1 MRSFVRAVHSR
12 AILLTA
18 ALVTAGLRGEVGEV
32 TYRAAVWQADV
43 SGGDAQLVEFVTR
56 QVRAAGYAVEP
67 LDSTALTNTAVLDTN
82 RFDLLALPNARILPV
97 EAVPA
102 LEGYLRQGG
111 DLLALGLPG
120 WAEPRFQLGGR
131 WLSREAY
138 EAALLNQ
145 RPQAALLDLAQADSL
160 QWTRHTNEPQS
171 PARREIITEAGE
183 PTLHVTVANLTSWD
197 LVEPGALPVPFP
209 AGHTLTC
216 FRARGGP
223 RTGQLAVEWIEADGS
238 RWIASV
244 NLSTNWQSYALTPEV
259 FQAWEPRGGR
269 GGAGDRLN
277 VRAVA
282 RFTVGVALS
291 HNAIEPGQHEYWLA
305 GLGTAANP
313 FGDAAPPL
321 EPPIPRLESFSPDYL
336 GYPVAGPVTLA
347 PAGFVA
353 PFTHFTGLAVE
364 QPTWV
369 ALHPRPRGV
378 GYDQGR
384 AFCWMPVIEAW
395 AGEDPTEMRG
405 TIGTL
410 LVHWRPPYRGGV
422 WALLT
427 PAEPSTY
434 DSVDVRSWVS
444 QLLARLKRGVFLVEG
459 GADQFACFALTN
471 RVGYPPLEHRLGATL
486 VNFGKQPT
494 PELGLMLQAES
505 YAANHGGT
513 AVPRRWTFSLPAGAT
528 VTKEW
533 LARVHYPGEVIHKV
547 RATLRE
553 GRDVFDSLGHDIWLI
568 PHDPEPRFIEARDGA
583 FWLDG
588 QPWKAHGV
596 NYLPSSGIGVAGDT
610 FEHWLDRG
618 AYDPEII
625 QRDLARIRAMGL
637 NAVSVFL
644 YHRSLAKGHLLD
656 FLGRCEALGLKVNL
670 SLRPGTPMDFRWA
683 EMKEIIEGC
692 RLAGNDTVFAY
703 DLAWE
708 PSHYHEAYQ
717 RQHYTR
723 PWNDWVLARHGSVAA
738 AARAWGEES
747 MKEVR
752 SSKDEVRSSK
762 DEGGRAS
769 SGTLL
774 TPPVRFLTHDG
785 PWRRLVADYRQFL
798 DELLAAKYAEAR
810 RLVKS
815 IDPHH
820 PVSFRMQYAGD
831 PTFNQPQ
838 LLPYDFYGLR
848 DAVDIWEPEAYGRI
862 GTWPQVR
869 PGHFTA
875 AYARLCDPAKPVL
888 WAEMGFD
895 SWDKPRRQPSPQKL
909 EFTARYYADFYRLLI
924 ESGADGIFFWW
935 YPGGYRLNEQS
946 DYGIINPDGTDR
958 PVTRVI
964 REWGPKFLAAPK
976 PPPPTEWIEVDRDR
990 DARGLPGLYEAAK
1003 AEYWQA
1009 VEQGRGV
1016 GLRWGRVPGGDTLAP
1031 GGGPGLPAE

>member
-1 MRSFVRAVHSR
+1 MLLAGALAAASLPGRA
-12 AILLTA
+12 
-18 ALVTAGLRGEVGEV
+18 GEIN
-32 TYRAAVWQADV
+32 YRAAVWQADV
-43 SGGDAQLVEFVTR
+43 PGGNAQLVQLVTE
-56 QVRAAGYAVEP
+56 QVRATGYSVEQ
-67 LDSTALTNTAVLDTN
+67 LSSTALTNTAVLDVD
-82 RFDLLALPNARILPV
+82 RFDLLAIPNARILPV
-97 EAVPA
+97 EAVA
-102 LEGYLRQGG
+102 AIEAYLRQGG

-120 WAEPRFQLGGR
+120 WAEPRFRLGGQ
-131 WLSREAY
+131 WLSHESY
-138 EAALLNQ
+138 EATLTRQ
-145 RPQAALLDLAQADSL
+145 RPGTAWFDLAQVDL
-160 QWTRHTNEPQS
+160 RQWRRHTNEPRS
-171 PARREIITEAGE
+171 PAHREIVTDTGDTA
-183 PTLHVTVANLTSWD
+183 LHVTVADLTSWD
-197 LVEPGALPVPFP
+197 LVEPAALPVPFP

-223 RTGQLAVEWIEADGS
+223 RTHQLAVEWIETDGS
-238 RWIASV
+238 RWIATV
-244 NLSTNWQSYALTPEV
+244 NLSTNWQSYALTPEA
-259 FQAWEPRGGR
+259 FKAWEPRAGR

-282 RFTVGVALS
+282 RFTVGLALS
-291 HNAIEPGQHEYWLA
+291 HNAIEPGPHEYWLA
-305 GLGTAANP
+305 GLGTAPNP

-321 EPPIPRLESFSPDYL
+321 EPQVPRLESFSPDYM
-336 GYPVAGPVTLA
+336 GYPVSGPVTLR

-353 PFTHFTGLAVE
+353 PFTHFTGLAIDE
-364 QPTWV
+364 PAWV

-378 GYDQGR
+378 GFDQGR
-384 AFCWMPVIEAW
+384 AFRWMPVIEAW
-395 AGEDPTEMRG
+395 AGEEPTELRG
-405 TIGTL
+405 AVGTL
-410 LVHWRPPYRGGV
+410 LVHWRPPFHGGV

-427 PAEPSTY
+427 PAEPAFY
-434 DSVDVRSWVS
+434 DSVHVRSWIS

-459 GADQFACFALTN
+459 GADQFACFALAN
-471 RVGYPPLEHRLGATL
+471 PVGYPPLEHRLGATV

-494 PELGLMLQAES
+494 PGLILTLQAES
-505 YAANHGGT
+505 YAANRGGS
-513 AVPRRWTFSLPAGAT
+513 AVPRRWTFSLPAGAA

-533 LARVHYPGEVIHKV
+533 RARVHYPGEVIHKA
-547 RATLRE
+547 RAILRE
-553 GRDVFDSLGHDIWLI
+553 DGGVLDTLAHDILLI
-568 PHDPEPRFIEARDGA
+568 QPKAEPRFVEARDGG

-625 QRDLARIRAMGL
+625 QRDLERIRTIGL
-637 NAVSVFL
+637 NAVSAFV
-644 YHRSLAKGHLLD
+644 YHRSLARGHLLD

-683 EMKEIIEGC
+683 EMKEIIERC

-708 PSHYHEAYQ
+708 PSHYDEAYQ
-717 RQHYTR
+717 RKHYTR
-723 PWNDWVLARHGSVAA
+723 PWNDWVLARYGSIEAA
-738 AARAWGEES
+738 AQAWGEGS
-747 MKEVR
+747 MEEVR
-752 SSKDEVRSSK
+752 SSRLEVRRAK
-762 DEGGRAS
+762 DEGEGAS
-769 SGTLL
+769 SATLL
-774 TPPVRFLTHDG
+774 TPPARLLTRDG
-785 PWRRLVADYRQFL
+785 PWRRLVADYRLCL

-838 LLPYDFYGLR
+838 LLPYDLYGLR

-862 GTWPQVR
+862 GVWAQVR

-895 SWDKPRRQPSPQKL
+895 AWDKPRRQPSPQKL
-909 EFTARYYADFYRLLI
+909 EFTARYYADFYRMLV

-946 DYGIINPDGTDR
+946 DYGILNPDGTDR

-964 REWGPKFLAAPK
+964 REWGPKFLVAPK
-976 PPPPTEWIEVDRDR
+976 PPPPTVWIAVDRDR
-990 DARGLPGLYEAAK
+990 DARGLPGLYETVKDA
-1003 AEYWQA
+1003 YWQA

-1016 GLRWGRVPGGDTLAP
+1016 QLRWGRVPGGETLVPRRAH
-1031 GGGPGLPAE
+1031 GSPAE